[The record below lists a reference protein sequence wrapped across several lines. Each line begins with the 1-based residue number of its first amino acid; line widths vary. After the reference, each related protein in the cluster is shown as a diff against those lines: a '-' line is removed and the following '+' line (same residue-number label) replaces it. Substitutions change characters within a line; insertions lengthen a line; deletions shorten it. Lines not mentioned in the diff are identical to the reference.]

1 MGGWMNKRGGIG
13 ALCYTL
19 FRRARTVTAVTFV
32 VAFGALQACGSD
44 GLTGPHGEKLP
55 KNFLGSYDASK
66 INDKALPVAIF
77 SEPDYTYERMSA
89 TIIIALDGTYS
100 AKMTSRQTI
109 AGKVDTFID
118 STGGTWALD
127 GKQLTFTD
135 GADASVDHADW
146 SEAGTLT
153 FVEPE
158 GPAMNTYVYTR
169 KP

>member
-1 MGGWMNKRGGIG
+1 MSKRSGLG

-32 VAFGALQACGSD
+32 LAFGALQACGSD
-44 GLTGPHGEKLP
+44 ALTGPNGQKLP

-66 INDKALPVAIF
+66 INDKVLPVAIF

-89 TIIIALDGTYS
+89 SITIAIDGTYS
-100 AKMTSRQTI
+100 AKMTSRQTV

-118 STGGTWALD
+118 STGGTWALN
-127 GKQLTFTD
+127 GKQITFTD
-135 GADASVDHADW
+135 GADASIDHAEW
-146 SEAGTLT
+146 SETGTLT
-153 FVEPE
+153 FAEVE
-158 GPAMNTYVYTR
+158 GPTTNTYLYTR